1 MRTLLLLATVTCLV
15 APPAAGAVGQ
25 SAERQVY
32 KPVDGVSAPVV
43 VKEVKPKY
51 TVEAKDAKVQGTV
64 LLDCVVETDG
74 SVGEVKVVKALHDDL
89 DKAAVDAA
97 RQWQFKPGTKDG
109 KAVRV
114 QIALEMTFSLK

>member
-1 MRTLLLLATVTCLV
+1 MRTLLLLAAVTCLV
-15 APPAAGAVGQ
+15 ALPAAGAAGQ

-32 KPVDGVSAPVV
+32 KPGNGVSAPVV